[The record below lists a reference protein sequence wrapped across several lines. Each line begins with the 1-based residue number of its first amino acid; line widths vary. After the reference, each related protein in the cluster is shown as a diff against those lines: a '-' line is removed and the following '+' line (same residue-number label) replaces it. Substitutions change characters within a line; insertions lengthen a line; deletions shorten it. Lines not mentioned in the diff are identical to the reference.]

1 MLFNLDW
8 LERGK
13 LFPPRTEI
21 PRLKQYVDNDK
32 LFNDEGYIVLKPYV
46 ERLKEVIG
54 GISDTPKLR
63 DNMFFQMPN
72 YWQLTTLKTG
82 DLAIGEKPTI
92 TVDDSHMKTWIDNA
106 NNSSFDEKLFEIIYD
121 IDSKGD
127 SIARVYI
134 DESGNRNFVVQ
145 DPQMWF
151 PVINPENRKDI
162 KQHCIAWIV
171 NTYQDATSPLKNKY
185 ELYVQIHTKDS
196 SKYEFRRYAIDK
208 HFYQEYILQETNEN
222 FGNVHWF
229 TIGELKEQKIIDGG
243 IANAIIHFSGVTT
256 SKSPF
261 GISNYDR
268 ITEIVAEI
276 GIREALGA
284 FILDQNSAP
293 RMAAPSS
300 AFIQNAEGQWVLK
313 TGGRSFVVAPGEQSP
328 VYITW
333 DGNLTS
339 NAETIQRLKQD
350 LYSLSEMGAI
360 INNDEM
366 NSTQGFEALE
376 VKMTNPRLKI
386 RRLCTKINRPMRE
399 LISRLADTEVKNVS
413 VMFNDGIPVT
423 ESQNITNATNKK
435 ALGIS
440 TNKVLQEY
448 FNYTPEQAEEEI
460 ERAKEESPGGFVD
473 LMGIGQNSLYNDT
486 EGGNI

>member
-8 LERGK
+8 LEQGR

-21 PRLKQYVDNDK
+21 PRLKKYKDNDK
-32 LFNDEGYIVLKPYV
+32 LFNDEAYTVLQPYV

-63 DNMFFQMPN
+63 DNMFFQTPN

-82 DLAIGEKPTI
+82 DLAVGEKPTI
-92 TVDDSHMKTWIDNA
+92 TVDEASMNTWEENA
-106 NNSSFDEKLFEIIYD
+106 NNSSFNEKLFEIVYD
-121 IDSKGD
+121 VDSKGD
-127 SIARVYI
+127 SIARVYV
-134 DESGNRNFVVQ
+134 DENGKRNFVVQ

-151 PVINPENRKDI
+151 PVLNPENRKEI
-162 KQHCIAWIV
+162 KQHCMAWIV
-171 NTYQDATSPLKNKY
+171 NTYQDATYPLKNKY
-185 ELYVQIHTKDS
+185 ELYVQIHTKDNPV
-196 SKYEFRRYAIDK
+196 YEFRRYQIDK
-208 HFYQEYILQETNEN
+208 HFYKEYIAEETNEN
-222 FGNVHWF
+222 FGSIHWF
-229 TIGELKEQKIIDGG
+229 TIGALKEQTMVDGG
-243 IANAIIHFSGVTT
+243 IPNAIIHFSGITT

-268 ITEIVAEI
+268 ITEIIAEI

-300 AFIQNAEGQWVLK
+300 AFVQNKEGQWVLK

-360 INNDEM
+360 ISNDEM

-376 VKMTNPRLKI
+376 VKMTSPRLKT
-386 RRLCTKINRPMRE
+386 RRLCTKISKPTRE
-399 LISRLADTEVKNVS
+399 LVARLADTEIENVS
-413 VMFNDGIPVT
+413 VMFNDGIPAT
-423 ESQNITNATNKK
+423 ETQSIANAMNKK
-435 ALGIS
+435 SLGVS
-440 TNKVLQEY
+440 TSKVLQEY
-448 FNYTPEQAEEEI
+448 FDYTQEQAEDEV
-460 ERAKEESPGGFVD
+460 ERAREESPGGFVD
-473 LMGIGQNSLYNDT
+473 LMGIGQNSLYD
-486 EGGNI
+486 EGGNV